1 MSRAAQGYSMYKNS
15 EELQQLIVA
24 RHALPVRELHRV
36 FDTVDFYHW
45 GEDDAGRRGCV
56 PEYYAGVQRDNTAIC
71 ACFQAPVCNEVRARL
86 CKRNFLQTGR
96 GRIDGV
102 VFRREL

>member
-56 PEYYAGVQRDNTAIC
+56 PEQPPHWALDA
-71 ACFQAPVCNEVRARL
+71 A
-86 CKRNFLQTGR
+86 
-96 GRIDGV
+96 DGP
-102 VFRREL
+102 EPSATI